1 VDFNI
6 IDYFE
11 KVTDKDAAI
20 MTRRIP
26 KEEGIFVGNSAGSA
40 LAGLLQMKDK
50 FKKGDVVVIIFH
62 DHGTRYMGKMFNDDW
77 MRDRNF
83 LEVSKPKAI
92 DLVAD
97 HKNQKLLTLDLNSTV
112 NEALKILGKYNISQ
126 IPVTDKNEYVGSIN
140 DSYIFNKLID
150 DSDIKQQTLKAVMQ
164 KPFPVVGESA
174 SIEDISK
181 LITKDNN
188 AVLLKDLGGNMH
200 IITKHDII
208 QAVAKMSN

>member
-1 VDFNI
+1 MN
-6 IDYFE
+6 
-11 KVTDKDAAI
+11 
-20 MTRRIP
+20 
-26 KEEGIFVGNSAGSA
+26 
-40 LAGLLQMKDK
+40 
-50 FKKGDVVVIIFH
+50 
-62 DHGTRYMGKMFNDDW
+62 
-77 MRDRNF
+77 
-83 LEVSKPKAI
+83 
-92 DLVAD
+92 
-97 HKNQKLLTLDLNSTV
+97 
-112 NEALKILGKYNISQ
+112 
-126 IPVTDKNEYVGSIN
+126 
-140 DSYIFNKLID
+140 D